1 MGRARST
8 VATMK
13 LRLRK
18 PAVLSSCH
26 PAVMGGLRG
35 APCHS
40 VSSVR
45 LASQPDKT
53 RVVLE
58 LSEIARQ
65 KLFTLDNPAR
75 VVIDLP
81 AARLTGKLPV
91 GEGLVKALRAAKRDN
106 GDLRI
111 VLDVTAAV
119 APRATWLAAEPN
131 IGPRLVIDLPVPGAI
146 TGAETKPVITP
157 VATPVIPAAAP
168 EPVLPAPT
176 EPTPAAAPASGVA
189 APLPVKSLASLSG
202 GRDLV
207 IAIDA
212 GHGGEDPG
220 ATGRRGLQE
229 KKVTLAIARLLKG
242 LIEAEPGMRAVLTRD
257 SDTFVPLRDRINR
270 ARQHQADMFISI
282 HADAVRDIRVKGSSV
297 YTLSPKGATSE
308 AARYLAD
315 RENAADLV
323 GGVSLDDKSN
333 VLASVLLD
341 LSQGASMSASL
352 EAASRVLKQLDRVG
366 DTHHPDV
373 QQAGFV
379 VLKSP
384 DIPSMLVETAFISN
398 PAEEARLGDPRQQA
412 RIAEAVLGGVRDYFN
427 SNTPPGTRLAQLKA
441 GRQAR
446 AD

>member
-1 MGRARST
+1 VGRARST

-18 PAVLSSCH
+18 PAVLVLATMLSWAAC
-26 PAVMGGLRG
+26 A
-35 APCHS
+35 APS

-81 AARLTGKLPV
+81 AARLTGKLPD
-91 GEGLVKALRAAKRDN
+91 GEGLVKNLRAAKRDN

-119 APRATWLAAEPN
+119 APRATWLVAEPN

-146 TGAETKPVITP
+146 TAETKPVITP
-157 VATPVIPAAAP
+157 VATPVIPAAAT

-207 IAIDA
+207 IAID
-212 GHGGEDPG
+212 GEDPG
-220 ATGRRGLQE
+220 AIGRRGLQE
-229 KKVTLAIARLLKG
+229 KKVTLAIARLLKE
-242 LIEAEPGMRAVLTRD
+242 LIEAEPGMRAVLTRE